1 MQITTNQLVAS
12 LRRNLPKI
20 LVVYGEE
27 TLLQIEA
34 CQQIKRIAH
43 ERGYKDQKLLYAD
56 QTFDW
61 NELDLA
67 ISNLSLFATKQIID
81 IRIPTGKP
89 GAAGAKALQKLGDS
103 DLTDMIVLVS
113 LSSFDR
119 QIKNSK
125 WFQSLDKSSLMIYA
139 QKISKYEFPR
149 WVAQKLSHQN
159 QQADRETID
168 FIIERVE
175 GNLLAASQE
184 IEKLGLVL
192 PAGSLSL
199 ELVDQALRDVSRY
212 DISDIGTSILTK
224 DRRKFVKVA
233 RSLEFEGAGPPLVLW
248 AITQEIR
255 TILTVMIKLKKGITM
270 NEALRTSR
278 CWGLRKQTI
287 PYLAKSISRS
297 EIIPIIKN
305 CHKNDL
311 IIKGLSK
318 SDPWDSLINLGL
330 TIIDTFD
337 KEPLSGAV

>member
-1 MQITTNQLVAS
+1 MQITTNQLAAS
-12 LRRNLPKI
+12 LRKNLPKI

-34 CQQIKRIAH
+34 CQKIKRTAH
-43 ERGYKDQKLLYAD
+43 ERGYTDQKLLYAD

-61 NELDLA
+61 NELELTV
-67 ISNLSLFATKQIID
+67 SNLSLFASKQIID

-89 GAAGAKALQKLGDS
+89 GTAGAKALQKLAES
-103 DLTDMIVLVS
+103 DLTDVIVLIS
-113 LSSFDR
+113 ISSFDR

-125 WFQSLDKSSLMIYA
+125 WFQKLDKNSLMINA
-139 QKISKYEFPR
+139 QKISKFEFPS
-149 WVAQKLSHQN
+149 WITQKLSHQN
-159 QQADRETID
+159 QKVDRETIG
-168 FIIERVE
+168 FIIDRVE

-192 PAGSLSL
+192 PTGRLSL
-199 ELVDQALRDVSRY
+199 DLVDQALRDVSRY
-212 DISDIGTSILTK
+212 DISDIGSSILTK
-224 DRRKFVKVA
+224 DRRKFVKVT
-233 RSLEFEGAGPPLVLW
+233 RSLEFEGTSPPLILW

-255 TILTVMIKLKKGITM
+255 TILSVMIKVKKGITI
-270 NEALRTSR
+270 NEAVRTSR

-287 PYLAKSISRS
+287 PYLAKRISRS
-297 EIIPIIKN
+297 EIVSIIKN
-305 CHKNDL
+305 CHKTDL

-337 KEPLSGAV
+337 KESLSEAV